1 MGIQKLFGAVASGGE
16 RRTKTLNWVDNR
28 FFSFLYLKI
37 FNVISWKMLFNTY
50 KYFFIVYEFIV

>member
-16 RRTKTLNWVDNR
+16 RRTKTLNWADKR
-28 FFSFLYLKI
+28 FFSFLYLKR

-50 KYFFIVYEFIV
+50 KKKL